1 MATKTERAAARKKPS
16 AKQPS
21 AKAKRAA
28 KRATAKGT
36 TARNGEIIVERHRA
50 LNWLIRYQGQDG
62 DHVTTDT

>member
-21 AKAKRAA
+21 AKA